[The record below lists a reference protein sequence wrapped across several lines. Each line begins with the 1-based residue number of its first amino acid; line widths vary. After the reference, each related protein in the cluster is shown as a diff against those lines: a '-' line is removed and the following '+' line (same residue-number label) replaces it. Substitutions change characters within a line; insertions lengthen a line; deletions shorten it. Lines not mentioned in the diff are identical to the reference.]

1 MGTRA
6 RFTADWTYGQ
16 DLDRRLDDF
25 ETIFFFFT
33 GSVQHHACSLMTA
46 LLGTTFL
53 FDSLGFSKDDKHYTS
68 LIKGKDDF

>member
-25 ETIFFFFT
+25 ETIFFCRKCAASHMF
-33 GSVQHHACSLMTA
+33 SNDSAA
-46 LLGTTFL
+46 WNPFL